1 MANGLTLG
9 EIGNNGKSVMSFASS
24 TIRAYA
30 KLTIQLHQAACLTF
44 YQAAQ
49 YGNCDALNVFYA
61 GLRVNDATA
70 LRVWIGSHSSY
81 VNLDDGSVKNWIKWD
96 AKKGFSM
103 VKGVEQFRKDMFTV
117 DTEETGKTMLLSL
130 KPFYDKDIKDAKA
143 FTLEEL
149 LTMLAGAGKRAA
161 KKATDENIALPAGIT
176 ALINEIER
184 ETATELAAV
193 KRIAVEVEPNH

>member
-1 MANGLTLG
+1 MTKGLTLG
-9 EIGNNGKSVMSFASS
+9 QIGANGKSVMSFAAS
-24 TIRAYA
+24 TIRAYS
-30 KLTIQLHQAACLTF
+30 KLSVQLHQAACLTF

-81 VNLDDGSVKNWIKWD
+81 VNLDDGSVKNWIKWNSKD
-96 AKKGFSM
+96 GFSM

-130 KPFYDKDIKDAKA
+130 KPFYDKDVKDAKA

-161 KKATDENIALPAGIT
+161 KKATDEGIALPASVT
-176 ALINEIER
+176 ALINEIDR
-184 ETATELAAV
+184 ETSTELAAL
-193 KRIAVEVEPNH
+193 KRVVTE

>member
-1 MANGLTLG
+1 MSKGLTLG
-9 EIGNNGKSVMSFASS
+9 QIGANGKSVMSFAAS
-24 TIRAYA
+24 TIRAYS
-30 KLTIQLHQAACLTF
+30 KLSVQLHQAACLTF

-81 VNLDDGSVKNWIKWD
+81 INLDDGSVKNWIKWNSKD
-96 AKKGFSM
+96 GFSM

-117 DTEETGKTMLLSL
+117 DEETAGRTMLLAL
-130 KPFYDKDIKDAKA
+130 KPFYDKDIKDPKA

-161 KKATDENIALPAGIT
+161 KKATDEGIELPASVT
-176 ALINEIER
+176 ALINEIDR
-184 ETATELAAV
+184 ETSTELAAL
-193 KRIAVEVEPNH
+193 KRVVAE

>member
-1 MANGLTLG
+1 MTKGLTLG
-9 EIGNNGKSVMSFASS
+9 QIGANGKSVMSFAAS
-24 TIRAYA
+24 TIRAYS
-30 KLTIQLHQAACLTF
+30 KLSVQLHQAACLTF

-81 VNLDDGSVKNWIKWD
+81 VNLDDGSVKNWIKWNSKD
-96 AKKGFSM
+96 GFSM

-117 DTEETGKTMLLSL
+117 DEEVTGKTMLLAL
-130 KPFYDKDIKDAKA
+130 KPFYDKDVKDAKA

-149 LTMLAGAGKRAA
+149 QTMLAGAGKRAA
-161 KKATDENIALPAGIT
+161 KKATDEGIALPASVT
-176 ALINEIER
+176 ALINEIDR
-184 ETATELAAV
+184 ETSTELAAL
-193 KRIAVEVEPNH
+193 KRVVAE